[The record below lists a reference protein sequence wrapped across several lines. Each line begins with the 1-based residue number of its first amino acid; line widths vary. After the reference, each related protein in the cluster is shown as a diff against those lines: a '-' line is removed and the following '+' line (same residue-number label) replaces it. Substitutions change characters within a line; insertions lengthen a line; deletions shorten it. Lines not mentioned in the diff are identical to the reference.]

1 MFVFVKSAVRK
12 ILTLSLMGLL
22 ATASWAQNAT
32 PQNAPAGAPPLT
44 PMPQAPAPQHNAPH
58 LYSDQN
64 YANPKSSFPNVIA
77 PYTSRR
83 VPPPNLTNSA
93 RTDQLFRDGKIY
105 LSINDA
111 VAMALENNLDI
122 VVQRYNLSIA
132 DTDIL
137 RTKSGQFD
145 RGVNSGVVQNTPGGA
160 IGATSAGGTGSSATG
175 AQGTGAGGTSIGA
188 GGAGAGAAGIVT
200 STLGGG
206 PAINSFDPVLTG
218 NIQGN
223 RATTPEPNIIFTGT
237 PTLVQNTNVYNFGY
251 TQGFPTGTLMNVT
264 FNNSYITNNSPF
276 QLVSPQLTPLF
287 NFQLTQHLLQG
298 FGFDPNLRYIRIARN
313 NREIGDVVFRQ
324 QIITTVSQIEN
335 IYWDLVTQYEAVKV
349 NERNLQLAQKTLSDN
364 EEQVKIGTLAPI
376 TLVQAK
382 SGVATAQQNLIAAQT
397 NLQLQQLFIKNAITK
412 NMGDPMLA
420 VAPVIPTDTLES
432 NEQYEVRPIDDLI
445 QEALQARPEIV
456 SARIQLTNQE
466 ISRKSL
472 KSSLRP
478 TLDVYAF
485 YGASGLAGDQNN
497 LLPPCDFPGAV
508 PGENCLNPGTIP
520 NTGYGHAFHDLFNS
534 SAPNKGIGVNL
545 NVTIRNRAAQADQ
558 VRSDLEYRQAQVALQ
573 QTENQITI
581 QVRQAQFT
589 MQQNYAALQAA
600 IAARDYA
607 NESLVAE
614 QKKFTYGASTPTLVL
629 QASSNLTQAE
639 SNVLNAAA
647 NYEKSKVTLDFET
660 SETLA
665 KLGIDISDAESGQVK
680 HMPAVHGVVPAHTED
695 TTPPPAQG
703 TQPQAPGNGVSPAPP
718 SAQPQSAPTP
728 PPDQQ

>member
-1 MFVFVKSAVRK
+1 MLGCV
-12 ILTLSLMGLL
+12 GLL
-22 ATASWAQNAT
+22 VTASWAQTTA
-32 PQNAPAGAPPLT
+32 PQNAPANTPPLT
-44 PMPQAPAPQHNAPH
+44 PMPQAPAPLHNAAH
-58 LYSDQN
+58 LYSDQD
-64 YANPKSSFPNVIA
+64 YAKPLSPFPNVIA

-83 VPPPNLTNSA
+83 VPPPNLTNSG

-137 RTKSGQFD
+137 RTKAGQFD
-145 RGVNSGVVQNTPGGA
+145 RGVNSAVVQGTPGGT

-175 AQGTGAGGTSIGA
+175 AQGTGTGGTSIGA
-188 GGAGAGAAGIVT
+188 GGAGAGVAGIVT
-200 STLGGG
+200 STLGAG
-206 PAINSFDPVLTG
+206 PTINSFDPVLTG
-218 NIQGN
+218 NIQGQ
-223 RATTPEPNIIFTGT
+223 RATTPEANIIFTGT
-237 PTLVQNTNVYNFGY
+237 PTYVQNTNVYNFGY
-251 TQGFPTGTLMNVT
+251 TQGFATGTLMSVT
-264 FNNSYITNNSPF
+264 FNNSYTTSNSPF

-324 QIITTVSQIEN
+324 QIMTTVSQVEN

-349 NERNLQLAQKTLSDN
+349 NERALQLAQKTLSDN

-382 SGVATAQQNLIAAQT
+382 SQVATAQQNLIAAQT
-397 NLQLQQLFIKNAITK
+397 NLQLQQLFMKNAITK

-420 VAPVIPTDTLES
+420 IAPVIPTDTLES
-432 NEQYEVRPIDDLI
+432 NEQYEVRPVDDLI

-456 SARIQLTNQE
+456 TARIQLTNQE
-466 ISRKSL
+466 ISRKSI

-485 YGASGLAGDQNN
+485 YGASGLAGNQNN
-497 LLPPCDFPGAV
+497 LLPPCDFSGAV

-581 QVRQAQFT
+581 QVRQAQFS

-614 QKKFTYGASTPTLVL
+614 QKKFSYGASTPTLVL

-660 SETLA
+660 SETLS
-665 KLGIDISDAESGQVK
+665 KLGIDIADAESGQVK
-680 HMPAVHGVVPAHTED
+680 HMPAVQGVVPANTQD
-695 TTPPPAQG
+695 TTPPAQG
-703 TQPQAPGNGVSPAPP
+703 TQPQAPETSAPP
-718 SAQPQSAPTP
+718 PQPGTQPQTAP
-728 PPDQQ
+728 PPPTG